1 MITTLQ
7 HPRTIY
13 QIWENLPEGTMCQII
28 NNALVMSPSPLD
40 IHQVILNEINVNLTL
55 YVRKIKTG
63 YVRISPYDVH
73 LSKSNI
79 LQPDICFIT
88 EENKNNIGKKGL
100 TGAPD
105 LVIEIL
111 SPGTKK
117 YDLTDKKDIYQNYG
131 VKEYFIVEPTNRK
144 VKSFVLK
151 NNKYIESEETTGIIK
166 SALLKTS
173 IAF

>member
-1 MITTLQ
+1 MISALYP
-7 HPRTIY
+7 PRTIY

-28 NNALVMSPSPLD
+28 NNTLVMSPSPLD

-55 YVRKIKTG
+55 FVRKAKSG

-73 LSKSNI
+73 LSESNI
-79 LQPDICFIT
+79 LQPDICFIA
-88 EENKNNIGKKGL
+88 EENKNIIEKNGV

-117 YDLTDKKDIYQNYG
+117 YDLTNKKEVYQNYG
-131 VKEYFIVEPTNRK
+131 VKEYFIVEPTNKK

-151 NNKYIESEETTGIIK
+151 NNKYFELEEATGFIK
-166 SALLKTS
+166 STLLKTS

>member
-1 MITTLQ
+1 MINTW
-7 HPRTIY
+7 HPPRTVY

-40 IHQVILNEINVNLTL
+40 IHQVIIQEIFVEISLL
-55 YVRKIKTG
+55 LRKTKAG

-117 YDLTDKKDIYQNYG
+117 YDLTDKKEIYQNYG
-131 VKEYFIVEPTNRK
+131 VKEYFIVEPTTRK
-144 VKSFVLK
+144 VISFVLK
-151 NNKYIESEETTGIIK
+151 NNKYIELEETTGIIK

>member
-1 MITTLQ
+1 MITTL
-7 HPRTIY
+7 HPPRTVY

-40 IHQVILNEINVNLTL
+40 IHQVVIQEIFVEISLL
-55 YVRKIKTG
+55 LRKTKIG

-73 LSKSNI
+73 LSESNI
-79 LQPDICFIT
+79 LQPDICFIS
-88 EENKNNIGKKGL
+88 EENKGLIEKKGL
-100 TGAPD
+100 VGAPD

-117 YDLTDKKDIYQNYG
+117 YDLSDKKEIYQNYG
-131 VKEYFIVEPTNRK
+131 VKEYFIVEPTNKK

-151 NNKYIESEETTGIIK
+151 NNKYIESTETMGIIK
-166 SALLKTS
+166 SALLKAN
-173 IAF
+173 IEF